1 MYRPRGPKSLLA
13 LVAAVSMMLVGM
25 VAPASAITKGG
36 VVDSGNEYPY
46 VGLMVA
52 YDDDRNPLWR
62 CTGTL
67 VSPKLFITAG
77 HCTSGADH
85 VEIWFD
91 WDVTDGAAEGYPLYG
106 EGDASGTPY
115 THPDYNDDTFYLHDL
130 GVVVLD
136 GRGYQTVGG
145 KYATLVGEDDAG
157 LLDGL
162 AVGTQFTTVGYGR
175 QSSYP
180 DGTPAEENLTDAA
193 RLRMIAKPALL
204 QYVSDPEAGDFAL
217 HLGSNSKTG
226 GTCFGDSG
234 GPLFYDGLLVAVT
247 SFGYT
252 DTCAG
257 RTGQYRLDQADDL
270 EWLYGEFGRYI

>member
-1 MYRPRGPKSLLA
+1 MHRSIGRKSLLA
-13 LVAAVSMMLVGM
+13 MIAAITALLLVM
-25 VAPASAITKGG
+25 VAPATAITKGG
-36 VVDSGNEYPY
+36 VVDSNDEYPY

-52 YDDDRNPLWR
+52 YVDGVPSWR

-77 HCTSGADH
+77 HCTYGADS

-91 WDVTDGAAEGYPLYG
+91 WDLTDAELHNYPEG
-106 EGDASGTPY
+106 PGDASGDPY
-115 THPDYNDDTFYLHDL
+115 THPEYVDSQFYLHDL

-136 GRGYQTVGG
+136 GKGYQTPDGT
-145 KYATLVGEDDAG
+145 YAQLPGEDEVG

-162 AVGTQFTTVGYGR
+162 AVGTVFTTVGYGR

-180 DGTPAEENLTDAA
+180 ADTPADEMLTDA
-193 RLRMIAKPALL
+193 RRVRMIAHPTLM
-204 QYVSDPEAGDFAL
+204 QYVSDPSAGNFAL
-217 HLGSNSKTG
+217 HVSTNSKTG

-234 GPLFYDGLLVAVT
+234 GPTFYEGTLVAVT

-257 RTGQYRLDQADDL
+257 RAGIYRLDQPDDL

>member
-1 MYRPRGPKSLLA
+1 MYRSRGPKSLLA
-13 LVAAVSMMLVGM
+13 MLAAVSLLLIVM
-25 VAPASAITKGG
+25 VAPVSAITKGG
-36 VVDSGNEYPY
+36 VVDSNNEYPY

-52 YDDDRNPLWR
+52 YDEDRTPLWR

-77 HCTSGADH
+77 HCTFGADH

-91 WDVTDGAAEGYPLYG
+91 WDVTDGAAEGYPIYG

-115 THPDYNDDTFYLHDL
+115 THPDYADETFYLHDL

-136 GRGYQTVGG
+136 GRGYETPDGS
-145 KYATLVGEDDAG
+145 YATLVGEDDAG

-180 DGTPAEENLTDAA
+180 ADTPADENLTDAA
-193 RLRMIAKPALL
+193 RLRMVANPVLM
-204 QYVSDPEAGDFAL
+204 QYVSDAEAGDFAL
-217 HLGSNSKTG
+217 HLSTNSKTG

-234 GPLFYDGLLVAVT
+234 GPTFYDGTLVAVT

-257 RTGQYRLDQADDL
+257 RAGVYRLDQADDL
-270 EWLYGEFGRYI
+270 EWLYGTFGRYI

>member
-13 LVAAVSMMLVGM
+13 LVAAVSMMLVVM

-162 AVGTQFTTVGYGR
+162 AVGTQFITVGYGR

>member
-1 MYRPRGPKSLLA
+1 MHRSKGPKSLLA
-13 LVAAVSMMLVGM
+13 MFAAITALLLVM

-36 VVDSGNEYPY
+36 VVDSNNEYPY

-52 YDDDRNPLWR
+52 YVDGVPSWR

-77 HCTSGADH
+77 HCTYGADS

-91 WDVTDGAAEGYPLYG
+91 WDLTDAELHNYPAG
-106 EGDASGTPY
+106 PGDASGTPY
-115 THPDYNDDTFYLHDL
+115 THPEYVDAQFYLHDL

-136 GRGYQTVGG
+136 GKGYQTPDGS
-145 KYATLVGEDDAG
+145 YAQLPGEDDAG

-162 AVGTQFTTVGYGR
+162 AVGTTFTTVGYGR

-180 DGTPAEENLTDAA
+180 AGTPADEKNTDAA
-193 RLRMIAKPALL
+193 RVRMIAHPNLM
-204 QYVSDPEAGDFAL
+204 QYVSDPSAGDFAL
-217 HLGSNSKTG
+217 HVSSNSKTG

-234 GPLFYDGLLVAVT
+234 GPTFYDGTLVAVT

-257 RTGQYRLDQADDL
+257 RGGIYRLDQPDDL
-270 EWLYGEFGRYI
+270 EWLYGEFGRYM

>member
-1 MYRPRGPKSLLA
+1 MKRARGPRSLA
-13 LVAAVSMMLVGM
+13 ILVAVVALLMAFA
-25 VAPASAITKGG
+25 APASAITKGG
-36 VVDSGNEYPY
+36 VVDSNNEYPY

-52 YDDDRNPLWR
+52 YVDEVPQWR

-77 HCTSGADH
+77 HCTYGADH

-91 WDVTDGAAEGYPLYG
+91 WDVTDGAAEGYPIYG

-115 THPDYNDDTFYLHDL
+115 THPDYVDSQFYLYDL

-136 GRGYQTVGG
+136 GKGYQTADGS
-145 KYATLVGEDDAG
+145 YATLVGEDDAG
-157 LLDGL
+157 LLDDL

-180 DGTPAEENLTDAA
+180 ADTPAAEMLTDAA
-193 RLRMIAKPALL
+193 RLRMIAHPELL
-204 QYVSDPEAGDFAL
+204 QYVSDPNAGDFAL
-217 HLGSNSKTG
+217 QLGSNSKTG

-234 GPLFYDGLLVAVT
+234 GPLFYDGVLVGVT
-247 SFGYT
+247 SYGYT

-257 RTGQYRLDQADDL
+257 RTGQYRLDQEDDL
-270 EWLYGEFGRYI
+270 EWLATFGVTP

>member
-1 MYRPRGPKSLLA
+1 MHRSRGPKSLLA
-13 LVAAVSMMLVGM
+13 MFAAITALLVVM

-36 VVDSGNEYPY
+36 VVDSSDQYPY

-52 YDDDRNPLWR
+52 YVDGVPSWR

-77 HCTSGADH
+77 HCTFGADH

-91 WDVTDGAAEGYPLYG
+91 WDLTDAALHDYPN
-106 EGDASGTPY
+106 EGDASGEPY
-115 THPDYNDDTFYLHDL
+115 THPEYVDSTFYLHDL

-136 GRGYQTVGG
+136 KKGYETPNNT
-145 KYATLVGEDDAG
+145 YATLPGEFDYG

-162 AVGTQFTTVGYGR
+162 AVGTEFTTVGYGR

-180 DGTPAEENLTDAA
+180 RGTPADEMLTDAA
-193 RLRMIAKPALL
+193 RLRMIAKPVLM
-204 QYVSDPEAGDFAL
+204 QYVTDPNAGDFAL
-217 HLGSNSKTG
+217 HLSTNSKTG

-234 GPLFYDGLLVAVT
+234 GPTFYNGLLVAVT

-257 RTGQYRLDQADDL
+257 RGGVYRLDQPDDL
-270 EWLYGEFGRYI
+270 AWLYGEFGRYF